1 MTEHDYA
8 ISYEPLFTTMQAID
22 VQALIDQVTEP
33 WYNQT
38 LVGVGDVVVRLGV
51 MQGEFHWHKHDEQ
64 DEFFFV
70 LDGEFRIELDGA
82 AAVTLRPRQAF
93 SVPAGL
99 RHRPVVP
106 VRSAV
111 LMIEK
116 AGIIATGDDGP

>member
-1 MTEHDYA
+1 MPEQDYV
-8 ISYEPLFTTMQAID
+8 IHYEPLFSALQAID
-22 VQALIDQVTEP
+22 VQGVIDQVTEP

-38 LVGVGDVVVRLGV
+38 LIQVGEVLVRLGV

-70 LDGEFRIELDGA
+70 LDGVFRIELENADP
-82 AAVTLRPRQAF
+82 VELRPRQAF
-93 SVPAGL
+93 SVPAGML
-99 RHRPVVP
+99 HRPVVP

-116 AGIIATGDDGP
+116 AGVVATGD